1 MHHSGLGI
9 GSRTIHAIVWPCAPA
24 DGSAWLSGNC
34 NICVLRGG
42 SWSVSPWFLRAA
54 FRVGLGTGNRYD
66 GSGFRVARTL
76 SR

>member
-34 NICVLRGG
+34 NIRVLRGG
-42 SWSVSPWFLRAA
+42 SWANGPWSLRAA
-54 FRVGLGTGNRYD
+54 NRSGNGIGLRSD
-66 GSGFRVARTL
+66 SIGFRVARTL